1 MSNSQLQFLGHAT
14 FRIVTPEGKIILI
27 DPWLTGNEFIPAQY
41 RKQEQ
46 VDLMLIT
53 HGHEDHFDPD
63 ILNIIRRTQSTVIA
77 NPMCRWYLIEQ
88 GINEKLIEPMNL
100 GGTIS
105 VIHSEVTMVNAFHI
119 SHIPM
124 PDGKIGYTHPSV
136 GFVIKLSD
144 SSTIYFAGDTCVF
157 GDMKLIGEIYRP
169 HIAVLPIGD
178 RYTMGPKEA
187 AHAAKLLNV
196 SNIIPCHYGTYP
208 VLTGTVALFRELSAE
223 TSKAAIHALQPGESV
238 ELKNLIS

>member
-1 MSNSQLQFLGHAT
+1 MPNSQLQLLGHAT
-14 FRIVTPEGKIILI
+14 FRISTPEGKIILI
-27 DPWLTGNEFIPAQY
+27 DPWLTDNEFIPAQY
-41 RKQEQ
+41 RKQDQ

-63 ILNIIRRTQSTVIA
+63 ILKIIEKTQPIVIA

-88 GINEKLIEPMNL
+88 GINERLIEPMNL

-105 VIHSEVTMVNAFHI
+105 VIHTEVTMVNAFHI

-144 SSTIYFAGDTCVF
+144 GCTIYFAGDTCVF
-157 GDMKLIGEIYRP
+157 GDMKLIGEIYQP
-169 HIAVLPIGD
+169 HLAVLPIGD

-187 AHAAKLLNV
+187 AHAARLLNV
-196 SNIIPCHYGTYP
+196 NNIIPCHYGTYAA
-208 VLTGTVALFRELSAE
+208 LTGTAALFLELTAGDSNVQ
-223 TSKAAIHALQPGESV
+223 IHALQAGESV
-238 ELKNLIS
+238 NLKNFIP